1 MILSTEEQIKN
12 MKWKDNV
19 QFKCDGCGELY
30 EKTKRTLSYNKKK
43 RSSSSNTDNQ
53 EKGKIFKSFHTYNKT
68 FCNDKCKISY
78 NRSFTVKEYSCKVC
92 NKLFTGYVK
101 KTPKFCGHSCAAT
114 HSNSHKTKGC
124 RRSKLEMYLENTL
137 IGLYPDIKFKFNCK
151 KEINSELDI
160 YIPEL
165 KLAFELNGIFHYEP
179 IYGTDTLSKIQNND
193 NRKFQ
198 ACLENN
204 IELCII
210 DTSKQSYFKESTSKI
225 YLDIIKQIIDNKI
238 IHLSKK

>member
-1 MILSTEEQIKN
+1 
-12 MKWKDNV
+12 
-19 QFKCDGCGELY
+19 
-30 EKTKRTLSYNKKK
+30 
-43 RSSSSNTDNQ
+43 
-53 EKGKIFKSFHTYNKT
+53 
-68 FCNDKCKISY
+68 
-78 NRSFTVKEYSCKVC
+78 
-92 NKLFTGYVK
+92 
-101 KTPKFCGHSCAAT
+101 
-114 HSNSHKTKGC
+114 
-124 RRSKLEMYLENTL
+124 MYLENTL